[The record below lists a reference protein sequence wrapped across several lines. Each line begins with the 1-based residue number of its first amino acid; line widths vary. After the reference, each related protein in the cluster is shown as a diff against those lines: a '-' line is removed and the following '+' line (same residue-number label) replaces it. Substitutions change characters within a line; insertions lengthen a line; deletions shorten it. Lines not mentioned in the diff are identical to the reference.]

1 MDYTCIGF
9 ELDTQRLQM
18 KKLTTLFI
26 LSILINS
33 LPAFADGFWY
43 NIWDEMKFE
52 MTRSRKH
59 SVEMDKFPNIE
70 GKIYKIGSDYVYY
83 SSLNPNKI
91 ERIGNKRVEYRMLNN
106 QILKIGD
113 EFVTYSMGGK
123 MLKVGEKEVIYK
135 DNLLYKIGNDEVF
148 YK

>member
-1 MDYTCIGF
+1 
-9 ELDTQRLQM
+9 M
-18 KKLTTLFI
+18 KKLITLFI

-91 ERIGNKRVEYRMLNN
+91 ERIGNKRVEYKMINDE
-106 QILKIGD
+106 ILKIGED
-113 EFVTYSMGGK
+113 FVTYSVNGNL
-123 MLKVGEKEVIYK
+123 LKIGDKEVFYNGNKITR
-135 DNLLYKIGNDEVF
+135 IGNDEV
-148 YK
+148 YYRIE